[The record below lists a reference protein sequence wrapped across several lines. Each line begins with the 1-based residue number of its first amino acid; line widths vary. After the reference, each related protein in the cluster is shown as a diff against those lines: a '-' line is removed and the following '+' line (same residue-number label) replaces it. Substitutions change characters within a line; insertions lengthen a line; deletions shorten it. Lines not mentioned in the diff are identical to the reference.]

1 MVRSLELA
9 RQGELLR
16 GAGEGLRRVPE
27 LTEAMRLAL
36 AAIEIAG
43 CRPLSEQ
50 RFRFPGD
57 NGEYEVSAVVLQ
69 RLIRKGLIEVMGL
82 GPAVYRVTKLGRLA
96 RSMR

>member
-1 MVRSLELA
+1 
-9 RQGELLR
+9 LLR